1 VFNYTRR
8 GIENHIGGNTFLKMR
23 FAHVSNKRIFLM
35 NPIPDMQLYRSEI
48 EVMKPEIIYE
58 DQSKVGEGC

>member
-1 VFNYTRR
+1 
-8 GIENHIGGNTFLKMR
+8 
-23 FAHVSNKRIFLM
+23 M

-58 DQSKVGEGC
+58 YQSKVAEGC

>member
-1 VFNYTRR
+1 
-8 GIENHIGGNTFLKMR
+8 
-23 FAHVSNKRIFLM
+23 M

-48 EVMKPEIIYE
+48 EVMKPEIIFE